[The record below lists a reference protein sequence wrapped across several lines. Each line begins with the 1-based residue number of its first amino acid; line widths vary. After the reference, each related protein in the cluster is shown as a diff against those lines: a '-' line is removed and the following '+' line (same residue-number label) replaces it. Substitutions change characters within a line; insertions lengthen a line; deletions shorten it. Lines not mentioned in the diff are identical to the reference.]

1 MSAFANL
8 PISRKLMAAFAAVV
22 VVIFASSALVYDRL
36 LVIEWVKNWRVHT
49 ADVLDTLQNARN
61 AMVDQETGVRGYLIT
76 GDEKFLESY
85 HRGGNAYAAAFQ
97 KIKDLTSDN
106 PAQQSRLDE
115 LNELAK
121 EWRSGIAEQEI
132 ALMAKPETRE
142 DARALERSMAGK
154 TAMDL
159 IRAKVDEIQG
169 VERDLWAKRGAVQE
183 QAFATAY
190 TMMIIGGAA
199 SIIIAT
205 LMGVLLARGIAGPI
219 TRMTSAMTTLAEGD
233 TTVEVPR
240 VNHSDEIGAMAAS
253 VQIFKDNMIERQRA
267 QAELA
272 HVNRVTTMGQ
282 LTASIAHEVNQP
294 VAAVVTNADAALRW
308 LGAQPPDLEE
318 ARQALGHII
327 KDGNRASD
335 VIRRIRTLINKK
347 VPTRNDRMDINETIV
362 EIIALTRS
370 EVLRN
375 GVSLQTRLAKD
386 LPLIQGDRVQLQQ
399 VMLNLVINAVEA
411 MSGVSER
418 LRELMIGSGKAAS
431 DGVVVTVRDSGPGLT
446 PESLSH
452 LFDAF
457 YTTKPGGMGMGLSI
471 CRSIIEDHGGR
482 VWATANVPQG
492 AIFQFILPT
501 SGEGRSSC

>member
-1 MSAFANL
+1 L
-8 PISRKLMAAFAAVV
+8 RAAL
-22 VVIFASSALVYDRL
+22 SYT
-36 LVIEWVKNWRVHT
+36 IEWVKNWRVHT

-61 AMVDQETGVRGYLIT
+61 AMVDQETCVRGYLIT
-76 GDEKFLESY
+76 GDEKFLEPY

-267 QAELA
+267 QTELA

-282 LTASIAHEVNQP
+282 LTAS
-294 VAAVVTNADAALRW
+294 VVTNADAALRW

-327 KDGNRASD
+327 GQSIRSD
-335 VIRRIRTLINKK
+335 ALCPALSGEWE
-347 VPTRNDRMDINETIV
+347 VPVTRNAKITPVNEGVGGGVGGASPPDHLWQGPPLPVT
-362 EIIALTRS
+362 
-370 EVLRN
+370 LR
-375 GVSLQTRLAKD
+375 LI
-386 LPLIQGDRVQLQQ
+386 LP
-399 VMLNLVINAVEA
+399 
-411 MSGVSER
+411 R
-418 LRELMIGSGKAAS
+418 LR
-431 DGVVVTVRDSGPGLT
+431 
-446 PESLSH
+446 
-452 LFDAF
+452 
-457 YTTKPGGMGMGLSI
+457 
-471 CRSIIEDHGGR
+471 
-482 VWATANVPQG
+482 
-492 AIFQFILPT
+492 
-501 SGEGRSSC
+501 